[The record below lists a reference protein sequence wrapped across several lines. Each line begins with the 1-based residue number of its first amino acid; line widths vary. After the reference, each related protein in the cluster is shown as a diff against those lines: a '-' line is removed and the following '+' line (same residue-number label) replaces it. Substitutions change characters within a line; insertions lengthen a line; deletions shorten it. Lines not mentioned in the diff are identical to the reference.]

1 MDGYVGFIHIL
12 CRQIPFGMAGSKTK
26 FTVTT
31 ESNMPQPPQ
40 PLEKSTKVP
49 LQLAVYFHVIEAGSM
64 AVGREAASEDI
75 AIMPQER
82 TDYSYIPTN

>member
-1 MDGYVGFIHIL
+1 
-12 CRQIPFGMAGSKTK
+12 MAGSKAK
-26 FTVTT
+26 FTMTT
-31 ESNMPQPPQ
+31 ESNMPQSPQ
-40 PLEKSTKVP
+40 SLEKSTKLP
-49 LQLAVYFHVIEAGSM
+49 LQLAAYFHVIEAGSM